1 MKKIESWIN
10 TSPLISFSKI
20 GPFSLLPPK
29 RNPYSLYTE
38 PFQKN
43 PEICN
48 AGTNVKITGDY
59 MKGNIL
65 RGGGEHALTHKGI
78 SERKGTHFQCK

>member
-38 PFQKN
+38 PFQKIQKFVMQA
-43 PEICN
+43 P
-48 AGTNVKITGDY
+48 
-59 MKGNIL
+59 M
-65 RGGGEHALTHKGI
+65 
-78 SERKGTHFQCK
+78 